1 MAVRYHL
8 DIVMLCPSLLML
20 KMSVKFNELMNRKK
34 IMLTSKK
41 NVENKM
47 LKSIHDAKL
56 VPKIIHTHAV
66 YMHIMRTYILIIK
79 HYRELKL

>member
-1 MAVRYHL
+1 M
-8 DIVMLCPSLLML
+8 
-20 KMSVKFNELMNRKK
+20 FKK
-34 IMLTSKK
+34 L
-41 NVENKM
+41 
-47 LKSIHDAKL
+47 LKSTHDAKL